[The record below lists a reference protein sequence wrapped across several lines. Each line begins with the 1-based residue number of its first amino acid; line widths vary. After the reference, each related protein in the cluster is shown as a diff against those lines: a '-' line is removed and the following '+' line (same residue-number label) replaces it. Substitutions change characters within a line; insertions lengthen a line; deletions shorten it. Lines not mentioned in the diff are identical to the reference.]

1 VRQGLL
7 RQIVMYLMLGGHIAA
22 IFAAPVLIANFSEAL
37 SVSLTLL
44 PVTAAIIMFI
54 VQFHQ
59 ENFYGVSRD
68 EKRVSSDAAG
78 ITLILSALSVLS
90 ITGMLYL
97 YFIGHIPTIEILQLA
112 VSLADTGIIV
122 YLILLLAAVRET
134 GALAR
139 PRDVAARDDAIP
151 HKDDTY

>member
-1 VRQGLL
+1 
-7 RQIVMYLMLGGHIAA
+7 MYLMLGGHIAA

-37 SVSLTLL
+37 TVSLTIL

-59 ENFYGVSRD
+59 ENFYGAGTD
-68 EKRVSSDAAG
+68 EKRVSSDAASL
-78 ITLILSALSVLS
+78 TLILSALSVLS

-97 YFIGHIPTIEILQLA
+97 YYIGHIPTIEVLQRA

-122 YLILLLAAVRET
+122 YLILLLRRLFERE
-134 GALAR
+134 A
-139 PRDVAARDDAIP
+139 P
-151 HKDDTY
+151 

>member
-1 VRQGLL
+1 MRQGLL

-37 SVSLTLL
+37 SVSLTIL

-59 ENFYGVSRD
+59 ENFYGASRD

-78 ITLILSALSVLS
+78 STLILSALDVLS

>member
-1 VRQGLL
+1 MRQGLL
-7 RQIVMYLMLGGHIAA
+7 RQIVMYFMLGGHIAA
-22 IFAAPVLIANFSEAL
+22 IFAAPVLIANFNEAL
-37 SVSLTLL
+37 SVSLTIL

-59 ENFYGVSRD
+59 ENFYGAGTD

-78 ITLILSALSVLS
+78 LTLILSALSVLS

-97 YFIGHIPTIEILQLA
+97 YYIGHIPTIEILQRA

-122 YLILLLAAVRET
+122 YLILLLRRLFERQA
-134 GALAR
+134 
-139 PRDVAARDDAIP
+139 P
-151 HKDDTY
+151 